1 MKKKASLKDWIML
14 EAVFL
19 LYSMTSVLS
28 KFASASEPLSMKFI
42 LFYVLIV
49 GILGVYALLWQQVIK
64 NFELSVAYA
73 NKAVCLAW
81 ALVWSLVIF
90 HDRIRISHVIGII
103 VVMAGIFL
111 LNTGTSSGE
120 GKSGRKEDEK

>member
-1 MKKKASLKDWIML
+1 ML

-28 KFASASEPLSMKFI
+28 KFASASEPLSIRFI
-42 LFYVLIV
+42 LYYVLIV

-90 HDRIRISHVIGII
+90 RDHIKLLHVVGIL

-111 LNTGTSSGE
+111 LNTGVSSDESENKKEE
-120 GKSGRKEDEK
+120 GGK